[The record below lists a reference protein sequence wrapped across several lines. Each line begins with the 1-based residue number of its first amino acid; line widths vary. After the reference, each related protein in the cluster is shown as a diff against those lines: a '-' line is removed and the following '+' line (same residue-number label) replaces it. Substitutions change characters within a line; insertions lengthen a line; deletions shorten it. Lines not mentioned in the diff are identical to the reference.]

1 MSSFVDSQLQFPCP
15 PGRFGSAE
23 AETSQ
28 HCAGPCAG
36 GFECPAGSIAAE
48 AGVCPLGF
56 YCPGQGGPRQPCPA
70 GRFSDQ
76 LGTMSAA
83 ACVACPAGT
92 YSSMVAA
99 TTGETCSL
107 CSPGDSS
114 SPGTVAC
121 WPGVVSA
128 AAFNP
133 PPVTPGFSVGDVV
146 VATFSSPTNG
156 SAVASFTPPIG
167 ALSSS
172 WRAGGR
178 ELWLTVTSTSGV
190 NPSEVD
196 VASGLLSLSVSGV
209 FSADGASPA
218 STGTTLLVGG
228 TWGVPSPP
236 VVIDVTAAD
245 SGHNV
250 GPGTNDTL
258 VMVFDQA
265 VRQVVVRS
273 PGLLAALLS
282 FQPPF
287 PASVVATGAWTSPTS
302 LTVLF
307 TVSGDLLPHWT
318 RWNVG
323 TLVVAVR
330 TAANLTSANG
340 ESGASNSS
348 AVVRG
353 GSWGDAPGLAL
364 SPKNATSAV
373 ATLALPATVTGYS
386 VSTFVVQWSTSS
398 SFVGI
403 RAVPDAMAGVQA
415 WALRG
420 QPSAHAVDGSG
431 RVVASVVL
439 LSSGGSGP
447 THDTA
452 IVNLT
457 IPASSLISPFR
468 IEIPSLTTNVPYF
481 VRGAC
486 NGPAG
491 AMGPVLLSDPASIT
505 PQPPRILFIVGPS
518 SGLPTPGGIFLEAE
532 GDHLG
537 DFDSTVFLVLSGP
550 EFGPFATTD
559 CAIVEPAT
567 RIRCTSPAGVG
578 TGLSVSVSVDGVV
591 SPPFANGT
599 LSYAAPAI
607 LGLREVSDG
616 VEDGGD
622 GGVPTS
628 GGRLVV
634 VEGLNFGPAALGAR
648 SLGAVSYSPRALSVL
663 LGTQVLFPA
672 LDCVIT
678 RDHSEVT
685 CGVGPGVGGG
695 LQWNIAIAGQT
706 ASIATTTY
714 RLPVITAMGVLSSS
728 GALLLDPTSLR
739 ALVTSGGQ
747 QLVRLL

>member
-1 MSSFVDSQLQFPCP
+1 MCP
-15 PGRFGSAE
+15 S
-23 AETSQ
+23 
-28 HCAGPCAG
+28 
-36 GFECPAGSIAAE
+36 
-48 AGVCPLGF
+48 GF

-92 YSSMVAA
+92 HSSTVAA
-99 TTGETCSL
+99 ATNETCSL

-114 SPGTVAC
+114 SPGSVAC

-146 VATFSSPTNG
+146 VVTFSSPTNG
-156 SAVASFTPPIG
+156 STVASFTPPIG

-196 VASGLLSLSVSGV
+196 VASGLLSVSVSGV
-209 FSADGASPA
+209 FSADGASPPSSGA
-218 STGTTLLVGG
+218 TLPVGG

-236 VVIDVTAAD
+236 AVVDVVVAD
-245 SGHNV
+245 SGHNA
-250 GPGTNDTL
+250 GLGTNDTL

-265 VRQVVVRS
+265 VRQVDVRS

-282 FQPPF
+282 FQPSF
-287 PASVVATGAWTSPTS
+287 PASVVATGAWTSSTS

-307 TVSGDLLPHWT
+307 TVSGDLLPQWT

-323 TLVVAVR
+323 TLVVAVL

-348 AVVRG
+348 SVVRG

-364 SPKNATSAV
+364 SPKNATAVV
-373 ATLALPATVTGYS
+373 ATLALPATVIGYS
-386 VSTFVVQWSTSS
+386 VNTFVVQWSTSS
-398 SFVGI
+398 SFVGV

-447 THDTA
+447 AHDTA
-452 IVNLT
+452 VVNLT
-457 IPASSLISPFR
+457 IPA
-468 IEIPSLTTNVPYF
+468 PSLVPPVRMDVPRLTTSVSYF

-491 AMGPVLLSDPASIT
+491 AMGPLVPSDPVSIA
-505 PQPPRILFIVGPS
+505 PQPPRILFIAGPS
-518 SGLPTPGGIFLEAE
+518 SGLPTPGGLLLEAW
-532 GDHLG
+532 GDQLG
-537 DFDSTVFLVLSGP
+537 AFDSTVFLVLSGD

-559 CAIVEPAT
+559 CDVIEPAT
-567 RIRCTSPAGVG
+567 RIRCASPAGVG

-599 LSYAAPAI
+599 LSYSAPAI
-607 LGLREVSDG
+607 IGLRVVSVVSDYVG
-616 VEDGGD
+616 R
-622 GGVPTS
+622 GGVSTS
-628 GGRLVV
+628 GGGVVV
-634 VEGLNFGPAALGAR
+634 VEGLNFGPADLGAR
-648 SLGAVSYSPRALSVL
+648 SLGAVSYSPHALSVFV
-663 LGTQVLFPA
+663 GTPLVFPA
-672 LDCVIT
+672 LGCVIT
-678 RDHSEVT
+678 RNHSEVA
-685 CGVGPGVGGG
+685 CGMGPGVGGG
-695 LQWNIAIAGQT
+695 LQWSITIAGQT
-706 ASIATTTY
+706 ASFATTTY
-714 RLPVITAMGVLSSS
+714 RPPVITAIGVLTSS
-728 GALLLDPTSLR
+728 GALLSDPTSLR

-747 QLVRLL
+747 QLVRVL